1 MKKNY
6 IKGKF
11 ADFFELPKEYVCN
24 SVKISMTGF
33 SEFEILNFK
42 CLIEYENNIIRIYT
56 GEKIVRIE
64 GENLIIKSIT
74 DDAMSVT
81 GNIKSVVFE

>member
-1 MKKNY
+1 MC
-6 IKGKF
+6 
-11 ADFFELPKEYVCN
+11 DT
-24 SVKISMTGF
+24 VKISMTGF

-42 CLIEYENNIIRIYT
+42 CLIEYEDNIIRIYT

-64 GENLIIKSIT
+64 GTGLVIKSIT
-74 DDAMSVT
+74 DDAMSVK